1 MPERNPIQRA
11 VDQSLAD
18 YFRHLGQE
26 AAPRAVF
33 RLIVEQAEAAVIANI
48 MARCQGNQS
57 QAAHILGITRNTL
70 KSKLTAYQL
79 L

>member
-1 MPERNPIQRA
+1 MPERSPIQRA
-11 VDQSLAD
+11 VDQSLTD

-48 MARCQGNQS
+48 MARCHGNQS

-70 KSKLTAYQL
+70 KSKLSAYQL